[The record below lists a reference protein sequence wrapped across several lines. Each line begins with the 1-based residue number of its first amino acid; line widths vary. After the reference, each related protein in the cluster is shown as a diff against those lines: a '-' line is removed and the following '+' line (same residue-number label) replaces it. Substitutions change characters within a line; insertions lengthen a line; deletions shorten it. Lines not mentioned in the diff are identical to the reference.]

1 MVKTK
6 KSVKEVALIPEVEIK
21 KPKEKKAK
29 ATIDPMPT
37 EPTPV
42 EPTKEPE
49 VPVTV
54 TKEKKPLSEKQ
65 IAAIEK
71 RKADNAAKNKLLD
84 DAIKAK
90 KLEIAAKEKEL
101 ADKKAAQ
108 AEKRRLAKEAK
119 KALEPILPDVASVEP
134 PAKRQ
139 KKAPVEKAVVIEN
152 VIKQVVKG
160 DVPVQNVQP
169 APSMPDQ
176 RTQFRSVAEQRTF
189 ENWMKK
195 GHSIFGYSY
204 AQRRERMR

>member
-6 KSVKEVALIPEVEIK
+6 KSVKEVALTPEVEIK

-29 ATIDPMPT
+29 ATIEPMPT
-37 EPTPV
+37 EPTPI
-42 EPTKEPE
+42 ESTKEPE
-49 VPVTV
+49 VPVTA
-54 TKEKKPLSEKQ
+54 KEKKPLSEKQ

-71 RKADNAAKNKLLD
+71 RKADNAAKKKLLD

-90 KLEIAAKEKEL
+90 ELEIATKEKEL

-134 PAKRQ
+134 PAKKQ

-169 APSMPDQ
+169 APQMPDQ

>member
-6 KSVKEVALIPEVEIK
+6 KVVQEVALTPDVEVK
-21 KPKEKKAK
+21 KTKKKEALK
-29 ATIDPMPT
+29 PMPPPVT
-37 EPTPV
+37 E
-42 EPTKEPE
+42 EKEPE
-49 VPVTV
+49 PEIPPPVEV
-54 TKEKKPLSEKQ
+54 ETKTKKPLSEKQ

-71 RKADNAAKNKLLD
+71 RKANNAEKKKMLD

-90 KLEIAAKEKEL
+90 ELEIAAKEKEL
-101 ADKKAAQ
+101 ADRKAAQ

-119 KALEPILPDVASVEP
+119 KNMQPQLPEILSVEP
-134 PAKRQ
+134 PAKKQ

-160 DVPVQNVQP
+160 EVPVHNVQP
-169 APSMPDQ
+169 APQMPEQ
-176 RTQFRSVAEQRTF
+176 RTQFRSMAEQRTF

>member
-6 KSVKEVALIPEVEIK
+6 KSVKEIALTPEIEIK
-21 KPKEKKAK
+21 KTKKK
-29 ATIDPMPT
+29 DVKPPETMPT
-37 EPTPV
+37 PAPV
-42 EPTKEPE
+42 EPEPKETK
-49 VPVTV
+49 VPVV
-54 TKEKKPLSEKQ
+54 ATKEKKPLSEKQ

-71 RKADNAAKNKLLD
+71 RKAANEEKKKLLD
-84 DAIKAK
+84 EAIKAK
-90 KLEIAAKEKEL
+90 EAEIAAKEKEL
-101 ADKKAAQ
+101 ADKKSAQ

-119 KALEPILPDVASVEP
+119 KASEPILPDVASVEP
-134 PAKRQ
+134 HAKRQ

-160 DVPVQNVQP
+160 DIPVQNIQP